1 VSTFTTPAVSEAGK
15 AVALAVV
22 LSVLVAY
29 VPLLALFAIPAL
41 PLPLGYLT
49 LRRGVGVGVAG
60 AVCVAALAAA
70 VTGLSNGL
78 LALLVAGFLGVVL
91 GVALRAH
98 RGFSWT
104 LIVTA
109 LGATSALVAWIASVW
124 VVTGMSRAQLSK
136 LVDDSM
142 AAAGQLYTSM
152 GMSQASID
160 LASKQIHETL
170 RMIPYL
176 APAIAGVGGVILASA
191 VLGLAAAV
199 YPHVGEKAIG
209 HLAFSRFRLHW
220 GAAYGYIGGL
230 ALLVLAS
237 RFGTYHEV
245 ARLVGLNLLVFFQTL
260 FFLQGLALAHWFVVS
275 RRMSAG
281 RRAVV
286 YGAALLGQTMF
297 QLTSW
302 AGLLDTWFDYRKRF
316 PPRDADKG
324 PAAPVGPRMND
335 HEEN

>member
-1 VSTFTTPAVSEAGK
+1 VSTFTTAAVSEAGK

-29 VPLLALFAIPAL
+29 VPLLALVAIPAL

-49 LRRGVGVGVAG
+49 LRRGVGVGLA
-60 AVCVAALAAA
+60 ATVCVAALAAA
-70 VTGLSNGL
+70 VTGLGNGL
-78 LALLVAGFLGVVL
+78 MALLVAGLLGVVL
-91 GVALRAH
+91 GVALHAR

-104 LIVTA
+104 LGVTT
-109 LGATSALVAWIASVW
+109 LGATSALAAWTASVW
-124 VVTGMSRAQLSK
+124 FLTGMSVAQLTK

-142 AAAGQLYTSM
+142 AAAGKLQTSM
-152 GMSQASID
+152 GMSQESID
-160 LASKQIHETL
+160 LASQQIHETL

-176 APAIAGVGGVILASA
+176 APAIAGVAGVILASA

-199 YPHVGEKAIG
+199 YPHVGEKSIG

-275 RRMSAG
+275 RRMGAG
-281 RRAVV
+281 TRVVV
-286 YGAALLGQTMF
+286 YGAALLGQTAF

-302 AGLLDTWFDYRKRF
+302 AGLLDTWFDYRRRF
-316 PPRDADKG
+316 PPRGADEG
-324 PAAPVGPRMND
+324 PAAPAGPRTND

>member
-1 VSTFTTPAVSEAGK
+1 MSTFTTAAVSEAGK

-29 VPLLALFAIPAL
+29 VPLLALFAIPVP

-49 LRRGVGVGVAG
+49 LRRGVGVGVAA
-60 AVCVAALAAA
+60 AVCVAGLAAT

-78 LALLVAGFLGVVL
+78 MALLVAGFLGVIL
-91 GVALRAH
+91 GVALRAR

-104 LIVTA
+104 LLVST
-109 LGATSALVAWIASVW
+109 LGATGALVAWIGSVW
-124 VVTGMSRAQLSK
+124 VVTGMSVAQLSK

-142 AAAGQLYTSM
+142 VASEQLLRSM
-152 GMSQASID
+152 GRSQASVD
-160 LASKQIHETL
+160 LASTQIHDTL

-199 YPHVGEKAIG
+199 YPHVGEKSIG

-220 GAAYGYIGGL
+220 GTAYGYIGGL
-230 ALLVLAS
+230 ALLVLSS

-275 RRMSAG
+275 RSMSTG
-281 RRAVV
+281 KRVGV

-316 PPRDADKG
+316 PPGGADKG
-324 PAAPVGPRMND
+324 PATPAGPRMKDN
-335 HEEN
+335 EEN

>member
-1 VSTFTTPAVSEAGK
+1 MSTFTTPAVSEAGK

-29 VPLLALFAIPAL
+29 VPLLALIAIPAL

-49 LRRGVGVGVAG
+49 LRRGVRVGVAG
-60 AVCVAALAAA
+60 AVCVTALATA
-70 VTGLSNGL
+70 VTGLTNGL
-78 LALLVAGFLGVVL
+78 LALLVAGFLGVVV

-104 LIVTA
+104 LLVSTV
-109 LGATSALVAWIASVW
+109 GATAALAAWTGSVW

-142 AAAGQLYTSM
+142 TAAGELYTTM
-152 GMSQASID
+152 GMSRATIDQASV
-160 LASKQIHETL
+160 QIHETL

-176 APAIAGVGGVILASA
+176 SPAIAGVGGVILASA
-191 VLGLAAAV
+191 VLGLAAVV
-199 YPHVGEKAIG
+199 YPHLGERSVE

-220 GAAYGYIGGL
+220 GTAYGYIGGL

-237 RFGTYHEV
+237 RFGAYQELV
-245 ARLVGLNLLVFFQTL
+245 RMVGLNLLVFFQTL

-275 RRMSAG
+275 RGMSTG
-281 RRAVV
+281 TRVLV
-286 YGAALLGQTMF
+286 YGAALLGQTTL

-316 PPRDADKG
+316 PPHGVDKG
-324 PAAPVGPRMND
+324 PAASAGPRTND